1 MQGGQDA
8 TLSLSPLHSRGE
20 GERSEQGGHLFL
32 SSLRSLPRT
41 AYPCRHRAPL
51 FTLTLS
57 LSLLLLLSACNRA
70 PVTSWQGY
78 AEGEYVYVAAP
89 RSGRLLALAV
99 RKGETVNAGAP
110 LFRLDPEPEATAV
123 AEARKRLEQA
133 GFRRDDL
140 GSGERPSEIAAL
152 VAQRDQAR
160 AARDLAQTELS
171 RQESLFAENV
181 TSRELLDR
189 SRAALEQSR
198 ALVAELDARLT
209 TARLGGRSGQ
219 RQALSAEAAALG
231 EALRQA
237 EWNLSQKSPM
247 APQSG
252 LVFDTLFEIGELVP
266 AGTPVVV
273 LLPASGRKARFYVPE
288 PQLAGLFTPAT
299 ESSSAST
306 AANSPPRSASSRRKP
321 NIPRR

>member
-1 MQGGQDA
+1 MP
-8 TLSLSPLHSRGE
+8 TSRTPLI
-20 GERSEQGGHLFL
+20 
-32 SSLRSLPRT
+32 
-41 AYPCRHRAPL
+41 
-51 FTLTLS
+51 LTLS
-57 LSLLLLLSACNRA
+57 ITALLLFILSACDRNPA
-70 PVTSWQGY
+70 TSWQGY

-89 RSGRLLALAV
+89 RSGRLLELAV
-99 RKGETVNAGAP
+99 RKGETVKAGAP

-171 RQESLFAENV
+171 RQESLFSENV

-189 SRAALEQSR
+189 SRAALEQTR

-219 RQALSAEAAALG
+219 RQALNAEAAALE

-237 EWNLSQKSPM
+237 EWHLSQKNQL

-252 LVFDTLFEIGELVP
+252 LVFDTLFEVGEFVP
-266 AGTPVVV
+266 AAIPVVI
-273 LLPASGRKARFYVPE
+273 LLPATGRKARFYVPE
-288 PQLAGLFTPAT
+288 PQLAGIDPGDRVKLSFDGGALMATVSFISPQAEYTPPVIYSRDSRGKLVYLVEARPDPADAPRLKPGQPL
-299 ESSSAST
+299 EVT
-306 AANSPPRSASSRRKP
+306 AE
-321 NIPRR
+321 